1 MAEIDIDSNLQ
12 DRKDMVSKKLQE
24 REDERL
30 KAASKRREESE
41 KYSSKDESTAFFQ
54 KSLDDGVREIRE
66 SLASGG
72 DKPQNELTVFFDSLS
87 CKLATLHKF
96 VTDST
101 MFLSAYD
108 LGQSQNL
115 LKEIQVEI
123 SLRRDE
129 LIPKKKFA
137 FKNRKKQNAQKSAQQ
152 TENADKVKQT
162 NQTSAHNKYDN
173 SVNEYRIDNQS
184 NTTVEISAD
193 EVKDKDVIMSKLSSC
208 TIKLKGVP
216 SAMHLTDVKSSTVI
230 CGPCARLVAYHL
242 FIFSYDWILFE
253 FYPTCVYCILLA
265 SGRGS
270 GMYELICS

>member
-66 SLASGG
+66 SLAAGG
-72 DKPQNELTVFFDSLS
+72 DKPQSELSIFFDSLS

-162 NQTSAHNKYDN
+162 SQTSAHKYDN

-184 NTTVEISAD
+184 NTIVEISAD
-193 EVKDKDVIMSKLSSC
+193 EVKNKDVIMSKLSSC

-242 FIFSYDWILFE
+242 IRSFS
-253 FYPTCVYCILLA
+253 
-265 SGRGS
+265 
-270 GMYELICS
+270 